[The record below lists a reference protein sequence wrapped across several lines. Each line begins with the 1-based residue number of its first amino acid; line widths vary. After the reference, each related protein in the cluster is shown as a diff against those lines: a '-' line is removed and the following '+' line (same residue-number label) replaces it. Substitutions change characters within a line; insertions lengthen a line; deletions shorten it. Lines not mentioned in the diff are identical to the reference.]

1 MRTQLTV
8 GAQTAGLASGFAAML
23 NPHHLELFYY
33 VARHGGISRAL
44 RQIPYGIQQP
54 AVSGQILQLE
64 ETLGVKLF
72 ARTPFRLTPEGDELF
87 GFVRPFFENLDAV
100 EARLRAG
107 SAPKLRIGAAE
118 SVLLDHL
125 PAVLNSLRRQ
135 QPRLQVQL
143 RSGFQQELESW
154 LQERQIDLA
163 IAALESRPS
172 ANLHRLPL
180 VRLPLVLLVPRR
192 SPPGGSQNFWA
203 RFRPDTPLI
212 SLPPTET
219 VSRHFQSGLRSRKLK
234 WAPTIV
240 ASSLE
245 TVARYVADGHGVGV
259 SVAGS
264 TRQSGVR
271 ELVLDD
277 FPRIE
282 IVALWIG
289 RPLPIAQAALD
300 AMRQYVDAH
309 WPLALTDR

>member
-1 MRTQLTV
+1 MRTKSTV
-8 GAQTAGLASGFAAML
+8 GAAASALGSAYAAML

-72 ARTPFRLTPEGDELF
+72 VRTPFRLTPEGEELF
-87 GFVRPFFENLDAV
+87 EFVRPFFENLDAV

-107 SAPKLRIGAAE
+107 ATPTLRIGAAE

-125 PAVLNSLRRQ
+125 PAVLKALRRQ
-135 QPRLQVQL
+135 QPRLQLQL
-143 RSGFQQELESW
+143 RSGFQPELESW

-163 IAALESRPS
+163 VAALESRPS
-172 ANLHRLPL
+172 ANLRRLPL
-180 VRLPLVLLVPRR
+180 VRLPLVLLIPRR
-192 SPPGGSQNFWA
+192 SPPGGAADFWA
-203 RFRPDTPLI
+203 RFRPATPLI
-212 SLPPTET
+212 SLPATET
-219 VSRHFQSGLRSRKLK
+219 VSRHFQSGLRSRKRK
-234 WAPTIV
+234 WTPTIV

-245 TVARYVADGHGVGV
+245 TIARYVADGHGVGV

-264 TRQSGVR
+264 TRQAGVR
-271 ELVLDD
+271 ELVLED

-289 RPLPIAQAALD
+289 RPLPIVQAALD
-300 AMRQYVDAH
+300 AMRQYVDGH
-309 WPLALTDR
+309 WPRATAD

>member
-1 MRTQLTV
+1 
-8 GAQTAGLASGFAAML
+8 ML
-23 NPHHLELFYY
+23 NPHHLELFYF

-44 RQIPYGIQQP
+44 RHIPYGIQQP
-54 AVSGQILQLE
+54 AVSGQMLRLE
-64 ETLGVKLF
+64 EALGAKLF
-72 ARTPFRLTPEGDELF
+72 VRTPFRLTPEGEELF
-87 GFVRPFFENLDAV
+87 RFVQPFFENLDAM

-107 SAPKLRIGAAE
+107 LAPTLRIGAAE

-125 PAVLNSLRRQ
+125 PAVFKAMRRQ
-135 QPRLQVQL
+135 EPRLQLQL
-143 RSGFQQELESW
+143 RSGFQPELESW

-163 IAALESRPS
+163 VAALESRPS

-192 SPPGGSQNFWA
+192 SAPDSIGGFWA
-203 RFRPDTPLI
+203 RFRSDMPLI

-219 VSRHFQSGLRSRKLK
+219 VSRHFQNGLRRRKLK

-289 RPLPIAQAALD
+289 HPLPIAQMALD
-300 AMRQYVDAH
+300 AMRQYLDAH
-309 WPLALTDR
+309 WPRGATD

>member
-1 MRTQLTV
+1 MRANSAFD
-8 GAQTAGLASGFAAML
+8 AQAAGLSSGFAVML

-72 ARTPFRLTPEGDELF
+72 ARTPFRLTPEGEELF
-87 GFVRPFFENLDAV
+87 RYVQPFFENMDAL
-100 EARLRAG
+100 EARLRTG
-107 SAPKLRIGAAE
+107 SAPTLRIGAAE

-125 PAVLNSLRRQ
+125 PAVLKALRRQ
-135 QPRLQVQL
+135 QPRLQLQL
-143 RSGFQQELESW
+143 RSGFQPELESW

-163 IAALESRPS
+163 VAALETRPS
-172 ANLHRLPL
+172 ANVHRLPL
-180 VRLPLVLLVPRR
+180 VRLPLVLLVPHR
-192 SPPGGSQNFWA
+192 SPAGGAGDFWA
-203 RFRPDTPLI
+203 RFRPVMPLI

-234 WAPTIV
+234 WVPTIV

-245 TVARYVADGHGVGV
+245 TIARYVADGQGVGV

-282 IVALWIG
+282 VVALWIG
-289 RPLPIAQAALD
+289 RPLPITQAALD
-300 AMRQYVDAH
+300 AMRQYADAH
-309 WPLALTDR
+309 WPRPATD